1 MTDPTPPSGKEWLTQ
16 ACRWPAL
23 HPGLTLLLVVLAALA
38 PFLAKPFN
46 IDDPLFLWTARQIQA
61 HPADPYGFKVNWYG
75 TMDLMWWVTE
85 NPPLASYYLAL
96 AAGVLGWS
104 EVALHLAFLLPAVA
118 AILGTHRLARRLCHS
133 PMLAALATLFTPVFL
148 VSSTTVMCDV
158 MMLAFWVWAAAFW
171 LEGLEESRSGKLFVA
186 GGLIALAALTKYF
199 GACLIPLLAACGV
212 IGKRRFRLWA
222 APLLIP
228 LAALCAYQWVTRALY
243 GHALLS
249 KATDY
254 AQYAK
259 GLFEISGINSGLI
272 ALTFTGGCLAAA
284 VLFSPLLW
292 GRRLPAVFAGAAVLA
307 IIALLAGGMMPRH
320 YDWFQGAPRRLVE
333 LQVVFWAAGGI
344 GVLALAVAD
353 VFRRRD
359 ACSWLLGLWVFGTF
373 LFTAFFNWT
382 VSGRCL
388 LPMAP
393 AVGILI
399 ARRLEQNGLSN
410 YNPFPRGAMFCLIA
424 SAALAFGVAQSD
436 FLLATATRQSV
447 RLVCANEKSTT
458 GNLWFQ
464 GHWGFQYYIEQAGAW
479 ALDAKHL
486 RLRPG
491 DMLAVPMNNVYLPL
505 NMKALVLQGT
515 FSGSGPRWFS
525 TWNAPVGAGFYASSW
540 GPLPFAVGRTRPEI
554 VSVHVCEPAAPAA
567 AKKQGGFFP

>member
-1 MTDPTPPSGKEWLTQ
+1 MAAPTPSSGKEWLNKT
-16 ACRWPAL
+16 CRWLAL
-23 HPGLTLLLVVLAALA
+23 HPNWTLLLVVLAALA

-46 IDDPLFLWTARQIQA
+46 IDDPLFLWTARQIHA

-75 TMDLMWWVTE
+75 TADPMWWVTE

-96 AAGVLGWS
+96 AAGFLGWS
-104 EVALHLAFLLPAVA
+104 EVSLHFAFLLPAVA
-118 AILGTHRLARRLCHS
+118 AILGTHRLARRFCNL
-133 PMLAALATLFTPVFL
+133 PMLTALATLFTPVFL
-148 VSSTTVMCDV
+148 VSGTTVMCDV
-158 MMLAFWVWAAAFW
+158 LMLAFWVWAAAFW
-171 LEGLEESRSGKLFVA
+171 LEGLEENRPGKLFAA
-186 GGLIALAALTKYF
+186 GWLIALAALTKYF
-199 GACLIPLLAACGV
+199 GACLIPLLVACSL
-212 IGKRRFRLWA
+212 IGKRRFRQWA

-228 LAALCAYQWVTRALY
+228 LAALCAYQWVSHALY
-243 GHALLS
+243 GHALLT

-254 AQYAK
+254 AEYAK
-259 GLFEISGINSGLI
+259 GLFVFSGINSGLI
-272 ALTFTGGCLAAA
+272 ALAFTGGCLAAA
-284 VLFSPLLW
+284 VIFAPLLW
-292 GRRLPAVFAGAAVLA
+292 RRRMPAVFAGAAVLA

-320 YDWFQGAPRRLVE
+320 YDWFQGASRTLVE

-344 GVLALAVAD
+344 GVLALAIAD

-359 ACSWLLGLWVFGTF
+359 AGSWLLALWVFGTF

-382 VSGRCL
+382 VNGRSL

-399 ARRLEQNGLSN
+399 ARRLEQNGLPN
-410 YNPFPRGAMFCLIA
+410 LNPFPRGAMLCLAA

-436 FLLATATRQSV
+436 FLLATATRQSA
-447 RLVCANEKSTT
+447 RLVCANYKSTT

-464 GHWGFQYYIEQAGAW
+464 GHWGFQYYMEQAGAW

-491 DMLAVPMNNVYLPL
+491 DTVALPMNNVAFPL
-505 NMKALVLQGT
+505 NWKDLVLQGT
-515 FSGSGPRWFS
+515 FSVSGPRGFS
-525 TWNAPVGAGFYASSW
+525 TWNTPVGAGFYASSW

-554 VSVHVCEPAAPAA
+554 VSVYVLEPAAPAP
-567 AKKQGGFFP
+567 AKN

>member
-1 MTDPTPPSGKEWLTQ
+1 MAAPTPPSGKEWLTQ

-23 HPGLTLLLVVLAALA
+23 HPRLTLLLVVLAALA

-75 TMDLMWWVTE
+75 TADSMWWVTE

-96 AAGVLGWS
+96 AAGFLGWS
-104 EVALHLAFLLPAVA
+104 EVALHFAMLLPAVA
-118 AILGTHRLARRLCHS
+118 AILGTHRLARRFCHS
-133 PMLAALATLFTPVFL
+133 PLLAALATLCTPVFL
-148 VSSTTVMCDV
+148 VSGTTVMCDV

-171 LEGLEESRSGKLFVA
+171 LEGLEENRSGKLFAA
-186 GGLIALAALTKYF
+186 GWLIALAALTKYF
-199 GACLIPLLAACGV
+199 GACLIPLLVAHGV
-212 IGKRRFRLWA
+212 IAKRRFRQWA

-254 AQYAK
+254 AEYAK
-259 GLFEISGINSGLI
+259 GIFEVSRINSGLI
-272 ALTFTGGCLAAA
+272 ALAFTGGCLAAA
-284 VLFSPLLW
+284 VLFAPLLW
-292 GRRLPAVFAGAAVLA
+292 RRRMPAVFAGTAGLA

-320 YDWFQGAPRRLVE
+320 YDWFQGASRTLVE

-344 GVLALAVAD
+344 SVLALAGAD

-359 ACSWLLGLWVFGTF
+359 ACSWLLVLWVFGTF

-382 VSGRCL
+382 VNGRSL

-399 ARRLEQNGLSN
+399 ARRLEQNGLSSR
-410 YNPFPRGAMFCLIA
+410 NPFPRGAMFCLIA
-424 SAALAFGVAQSD
+424 SAALAFLVAQSD
-436 FLLATATRQSV
+436 FLLAVATRQSA
-447 RLVCANEKSTT
+447 RLVCANYKSSA

-464 GHWGFQYYIEQAGAW
+464 GHWGFQYYMEQAGAW
-479 ALDAKHL
+479 ALDVKHS

-491 DMLAVPMNNVYLPL
+491 DTLALPMNNVAFPL
-505 NMKALVLQGT
+505 NMQNMVLQET

-525 TWNAPVGAGFYASSW
+525 TWNTPIGAGFYAASW
-540 GPLPFAVGRTRPEI
+540 GPLPFAAGRTRPEI
-554 VSVHVCEPAAPAA
+554 VSVYVVKPAGPVPPQ
-567 AKKQGGFFP
+567 K